1 MVDHQQSLR
10 QASIRAVTG
19 TTQTYEGD
27 WHALWD
33 SLGTSG
39 TTFNERMLNY
49 INTKLSASY
58 TEINGAMAALAA
70 NNSVDNFQALG
81 TFTPGSSTPS
91 KMLLEDGTSFL
102 LLETGDFLLLE

>member
-1 MVDHQQSLR
+1 MADIQQSLR

-19 TTQTYEGD
+19 TTYDHQGD

-33 SLGTSG
+33 SLGTAG

-70 NNSVDNFQALG
+70 NLTVDSFQAIG
-81 TFTPGSSTPS
+81 TFTPGSAG
-91 KMLLEDGTSFL
+91 GTVGLDFSQASNSQYLMVLGHFL
-102 LLETGDFLLLE
+102 